1 MSFLLIFMTSMCV
14 YFLCHFFPIL
24 YNISRFSIFMEKQN
38 LWKFFTFLAKEI
50 KTFDIE
56 TLIFIHH
63 KIFLCKKIVLIYIV
77 HYTCIKDS
85 FSYHKPTILFN
96 NECVSSFS
104 LHLPIF
110 HDFSKSLLMSFTHKF
125 YRKLERKWRKIH
137 LKQWLMVFIW
147 KPTGIKSFFF
157 QSTI

>member
-38 LWKFFTFLAKEI
+38 LWKIFTFLAKEI

-77 HYTCIKDS
+77 RQQTYTCIKDS

-125 YRKLERKWRKIH
+125 YRKLERK
-137 LKQWLMVFIW
+137 
-147 KPTGIKSFFF
+147 
-157 QSTI
+157 